1 MNALSLV
8 RCLSANHSVR
18 EMTDRGRRMVLPNGP
33 AFPQFSRSAPRFVA
47 PLTPSPAV
55 VGDPNRGASFSRS
68 AGTRDIFDDD
78 DASAAEHHKRVS
90 GGVEALKH
98 PWLVAAGHFFGVTRK
113 S

>member
-18 EMTDRGRRMVLPNGP
+18 EMSDRGRRMVLPRGP
-33 AFPQFSRSAPRFVA
+33 AFPEFSRSAPRFVA
-47 PLTPSPAV
+47 PLTRSPAV
-55 VGDPNRGASFSRS
+55 VSGPSRGASFSRA

-78 DASAAEHHKRVS
+78 DAPVAEFHKRVA
-90 GGVEALKH
+90 GGEALKH
-98 PWLVAAGHFFGVTRK
+98 PWLAVIGRFFGAMQK